1 MSITIARRCV
11 PGLLLAASLTGCA
24 GAAAATAPPPGP
36 PNAVGT
42 QPAVQLWFERTQPQQ
57 IALQNALQQAYVQL
71 AQGTG
76 NGCASLD
83 AAAQAVLA
91 TLPSPKPTTSSAADP
106 QIARHSCTAT
116 LLWLS
121 DPVAGSNLKRALD
134 LTATAF
140 VSAEDAFHVAR
151 TCQNYCPLALAT
163 TPPQSPC
170 ICSINR
176 LTRAFRTSSPPSA
189 VDEDTPF

>member
-1 MSITIARRCV
+1 MRQCTITHGLPLAHLNIRPAGLVVVSVEIRSLQARPACCC
-11 PGLLLAASLTGCA
+11 AASL
-24 GAAAATAPPPGP
+24 
-36 PNAVGT
+36 
-42 QPAVQLWFERTQPQQ
+42 R
-57 IALQNALQQAYVQL
+57 I
-71 AQGTG
+71 
-76 NGCASLD
+76 S
-83 AAAQAVLA
+83 A

-121 DPVAGSNLKRALD
+121 DPVAASNLKRALD

-170 ICSINR
+170 ICSIDR
-176 LTRAFRTSSPPSA
+176 LTRAFRTSSPSSA